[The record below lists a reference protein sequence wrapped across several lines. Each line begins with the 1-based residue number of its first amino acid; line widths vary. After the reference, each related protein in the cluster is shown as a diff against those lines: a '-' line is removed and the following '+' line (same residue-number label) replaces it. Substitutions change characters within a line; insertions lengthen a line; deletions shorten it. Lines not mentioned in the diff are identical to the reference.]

1 MINSSKNIEII
12 KKKIIDKKIKQSDLE
27 DFLHDLD
34 EGEEQDYGKI
44 IEDILDLKV
53 EIDDAVEEE
62 VEEDVDENENYYS
75 DDNIK
80 QYFME
85 ISKYPPLNPKEE
97 KELIAKVKKGNK
109 EAEDLLITSNLRL
122 VSKLALRYAKSGVY
136 YLDLVQDGT
145 IGLMK
150 GIKKFDPSK
159 GYKLST
165 YATWW
170 IKKEI
175 IESLKGKLNFIKIPN
190 YIFLSYQK
198 IMTAEKELSNKNG
211 QMPSLAEVAEKVEM
225 PLEEVSKIKNIINSN
240 RMKSQDDEESGIE
253 LEDNRLSE
261 AIDREINNLSQ
272 KIKVSNML
280 QKLSKRERM
289 IIELYFG
296 LGDNGERNNYKE
308 IGEKLDL
315 SSERVRII
323 AKRALKKLRYVGAQK
338 WKTK

>member
-1 MINSSKNIEII
+1 MGKSSKKMEKI
-12 KKKIIDKKIKQSDLE
+12 KNKIVDQKIKQSDVEDFIDELE
-27 DFLHDLD
+27 DV
-34 EGEEQDYGKI
+34 EEKDYENI
-44 IEDILDLKV
+44 IENILEL
-53 EIDDAVEEE
+53 E
-62 VEEDVDENENYYS
+62 VEVEDFEDEQVDESIDESENYYI

-85 ISKYPPLNPKEE
+85 IAKYPPLSPKEE
-97 KELIAKVKKGNK
+97 KALIKKVKSGDK

-122 VSKLALRYAKSGVY
+122 VSKLALQYAKSGVY

-150 GIKKFDPSK
+150 AIKKFDISK

-198 IMTAEKELSNKNG
+198 IKAAEKEISQETNQTPSVEKIAEKLKMDTDEVTKIITIIDSNK
-211 QMPSLAEVAEKVEM
+211 
-225 PLEEVSKIKNIINSN
+225 IKSN
-240 RMKSQDDEESGIE
+240 DDKEIGIE
-253 LEDNRLSE
+253 FQDNRLSE
-261 AIDREINNLSQ
+261 SIEREINNLSQ

-280 QKLSKRERM
+280 KKLSNKEKE

-296 LGDNGERNNYKE
+296 LSEDGERYNYKD
-308 IGEKLDL
+308 IGEKLGL

-323 AKRALKKLRYVGAQK
+323 AKRALKKLRYVGVQK
-338 WKTK
+338 WKK